1 MEQPAP
7 RLLVDRH
14 IGFRELVVF
23 DCLIAAGY
31 IAFALLLRHA
41 TDGDVRLTGAAADAL
56 VVATG
61 LPVAVRRMWPL
72 PVLGVVVVISVVALV
87 TGLITDPFVAAV
99 LALYPVALARPGQW
113 WIPTAVA
120 GALGISAAFA
130 TTPTVAYTSWWLAG
144 PGLILVGWALIAA
157 AWTLGSATRQRR
169 VYAAR
174 EAARMAEQAVTSE
187 RLRIARELHDVVAHS
202 IGVIAV
208 KAAVTNHLL
217 SDPSDEVREALQL
230 IEESSRSALTEMR
243 HMLGVLRA
251 DPGSGW
257 GWGEEPAGP
266 LLTPAPGPAEL
277 SVLVERCA
285 AAGVAVRLH
294 ADNLDRLPQA
304 VGLTVYRI
312 VQEALTNAVK
322 HAAPTRCAVTI
333 GVDDRRITMVI
344 VDEGPPE
351 PTRAP
356 PTVAG
361 HGLIGMR
368 ERCAVYGGTF
378 AAGPRP
384 GGGYQVQVTI
394 PWQESRNTDGV
405 RP

>member
-1 MEQPAP
+1 MEQPTP
-7 RLLVDRH
+7 RFLIARH
-14 IGFRELVVF
+14 IGFSELVVL

-31 IAFALLLRHA
+31 IALALLLRHA
-41 TDGDVRLTGAAADAL
+41 TTGDARLTGTAADVL

-61 LPVAVRRMWPL
+61 LPVAIRRLWPV
-72 PVLGVVVVISVVALV
+72 PVLGVVVAVSVVALV
-87 TGLITDPFVAAV
+87 SGVVTDPFVAPA
-99 LALYPVALARPGQW
+99 LALYPVALARPGQR
-113 WIPTAVA
+113 WIPAAAA
-120 GALGISAAFA
+120 GALGISAALA
-130 TTPTVAYTSWWLAG
+130 TAPTVAYASWWLAG

-243 HMLGVLRA
+243 HMLGVLRS
-251 DPGSGW
+251 DSGSGP
-257 GWGEEPAGP
+257 GEEPAGP
-266 LLTPAPGPAEL
+266 MLAPAPGPAGL
-277 SVLVERCA
+277 SALVERCA
-285 AAGVAVRLH
+285 AAGVTVQLH
-294 ADNLDRLPQA
+294 AEGVNRLPQA
-304 VGLTVYRI
+304 LGLTIYRI

-322 HAAPTRCAVTI
+322 HAAPTRCDVMI
-333 GVDDRRITMVI
+333 RVDERRITIGI

-356 PTVAG
+356 PTVPG

-368 ERCAVYGGTF
+368 ERCAIYDGILT
-378 AAGPRP
+378 AGPRP
-384 GGGYQVQVTI
+384 GGGYQVQATI
-394 PWQESRNTDGV
+394 PWEATHTDGV
-405 RP
+405 RR